1 MFDEALSALVLSVLT
16 AVRGTSVSS
25 SVADNISQPCTTEC
39 NNIAA
44 PHHSVMRDI
53 FCGGLAS
60 TLGLWPHPAYWSMH
74 NAPFPIGFPHTERR
88 GRMWRLWLSNHAFSM
103 LCRIERIH
111 FIDIV
116 RGKMTLT
123 RGTGLSTRF
132 QVNLMPYKPILGQQ
146 WRRLFRDH
154 IRKFHH

>member
-1 MFDEALSALVLSVLT
+1 
-16 AVRGTSVSS
+16 
-25 SVADNISQPCTTEC
+25 
-39 NNIAA
+39 
-44 PHHSVMRDI
+44 
-53 FCGGLAS
+53 
-60 TLGLWPHPAYWSMH
+60 
-74 NAPFPIGFPHTERR
+74 
-88 GRMWRLWLSNHAFSM
+88 M

-146 WRRLFRDH
+146 
-154 IRKFHH
+154 